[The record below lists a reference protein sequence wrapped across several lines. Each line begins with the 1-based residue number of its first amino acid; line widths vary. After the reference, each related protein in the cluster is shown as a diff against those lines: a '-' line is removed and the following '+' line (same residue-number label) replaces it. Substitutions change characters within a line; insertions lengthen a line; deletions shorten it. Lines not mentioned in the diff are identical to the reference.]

1 MLFDIDNRELCTT
14 SNKQSLRCRLLAKAG
29 VKVSPSELAARASP
43 TAPRRSDLPK
53 LDSSLTSMNSQQ
65 QFPLPAS
72 MPPASVAAV
81 AASMMHNS
89 NNSNADGRDPEDLR
103 IPTSSP
109 FLTRGAMGGHG
120 GSPHPMAG
128 HPGMGSALLD
138 TYLSMIAAAGG
149 DSASMAAALGSFPGR
164 AAAFAAQAAAM
175 GGAAGQGMTNP
186 MMLGSKGLDM
196 KANGKDADERSASED
211 REDVASDADISD
223 TEEGPDSVTKPQTA
237 DEDSI
242 AAEDN

>member
-1 MLFDIDNRELCTT
+1 MI
-14 SNKQSLRCRLLAKAG
+14 SLYRLLAKAG

-53 LDSSLTSMNSQQ
+53 LDSSLLHMNSQQ

-72 MPPASVAAV
+72 MPPSSVAAM
-81 AASMMHNS
+81 AASMMQHN
-89 NNSNADGRDPEDLR
+89 NGNDGNPRDPEDLR

-109 FLTRGAMGGHG
+109 FLNRGAMGAGGHAGSAG
-120 GSPHPMAG
+120 GAPGANHPMAG

-149 DSASMAAALGSFPGR
+149 DSATMAAALGSFPGR

-175 GGAAGQGMTNP
+175 QGAGGGTGNP
-186 MMLGSKGLDM
+186 VLGKADL
-196 KANGKDADERSASED
+196 KANGKDTDDQRSVSED
-211 REDVASDADISD
+211 REDEAIASDADISD
-223 TEEGPDSVTKPQTA
+223 TEDGGPDSAKPQTEN
-237 DEDSI
+237 EDSI

>member
-1 MLFDIDNRELCTT
+1 MVFMKFQPILTNFFSIF
-14 SNKQSLRCRLLAKAG
+14 RLLAKAG
-29 VKVSPSELAARASP
+29 VKVTPSELAARASP

-53 LDSSLTSMNSQQ
+53 LDSSLLHMSSQQ

-89 NNSNADGRDPEDLR
+89 NNGNNMVDPNRDPEDLR
-103 IPTSSP
+103 VPTSSP
-109 FLTRGAMGGHG
+109 FLNRGAMGGPAP
-120 GSPHPMAG
+120 PHPMAG
-128 HPGMGSALLD
+128 HPAMGSALLD

-149 DSASMAAALGSFPGR
+149 DSNTMAAALGSFPGR
-164 AAAFAAQAAAM
+164 AAAFAAQAAQAAQM
-175 GGAAGQGMTNP
+175 GVSSTIVSS
-186 MMLGSKGLDM
+186 LIKTDL
-196 KANGKDADERSASED
+196 KANGKDDERSASED
-211 REDVASDADISD
+211 REDEAIASDADISD
-223 TEEGPDSVTKPQTA
+223 TEEGPDSAKPHTN